1 VSSSAGYGPD
11 VGRAEAWIRN
21 AGFHLD
27 ESELEDELF
36 GDRGRLR
43 DRAGDVI
50 LRSRLRSYW
59 WSYQPARRRLEA
71 EEAERAEEWRRLRAL
86 LEPEAELEGGGRAC
100 FAGSEPPPFEGLEPE
115 LELPE

>member
-11 VGRAEAWIRN
+11 VARAEAWIRN

-27 ESELEDELF
+27 ELELEDELF
-36 GDRGRLR
+36 GELGLLKE
-43 DRAGDVI
+43 RAGDVI

-59 WSYQPARRRLEA
+59 WSYQPGRQRLEA

-86 LEPEAELEGGGRAC
+86 LLPEAELKQGGRS

>member
-11 VGRAEAWIRN
+11 VGRAEAWIRH

-27 ESELEDELF
+27 EDEAEEELF
-36 GDRGRLR
+36 GERGLLR
-43 DRAGDVI
+43 ERAGDVI
-50 LRSRLRSYW
+50 LRSRLRAYW
-59 WSYQPARRRLEA
+59 RSYQPARLRLEA

-86 LEPEAELEGGGRAC
+86 LEREEEGGRS
-100 FAGSEPPPFEGLEPE
+100 FVGSEPVPFEGLEPE

>member
-36 GDRGRLR
+36 GARGLLR

-59 WSYQPARRRLEA
+59 WSYQPAKQRLEA
-71 EEAERAEEWRRLRAL
+71 DELERAEEWRRLRAL
-86 LEPEAELEGGGRAC
+86 LEEEGGRS
-100 FAGSEPPPFEGLEPE
+100 FAGSEPLPFEGLEPE

>member
-1 VSSSAGYGPD
+1 LSSSAGYGPD
-11 VGRAEAWIRN
+11 VGRAEAWLRN

-27 ESELEDELF
+27 ESEAEEELF
-36 GDRGRLR
+36 GERGLLR
-43 DRAGDVI
+43 ERAGDVI

-59 WSYQPARRRLEA
+59 WSYQPARLRLEA

-86 LEPEAELEGGGRAC
+86 LQREEEGGRS
-100 FAGSEPPPFEGLEPE
+100 FAGSEPAPFEGLEPE